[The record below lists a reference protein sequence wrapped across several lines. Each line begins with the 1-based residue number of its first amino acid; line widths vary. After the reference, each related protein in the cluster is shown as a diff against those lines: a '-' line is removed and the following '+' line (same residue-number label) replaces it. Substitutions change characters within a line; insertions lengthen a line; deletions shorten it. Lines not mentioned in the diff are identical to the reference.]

1 MLENLKKSLINAPI
15 VKRGEYHYFIHPI
28 SDGIPSIEPILL
40 EEITDHIQNK
50 ANIDVDKILTIESM
64 GIPIATALSL
74 KTGIPFTIIRKREYK
89 LKNEVVL
96 SQSTGYSK
104 DTLYING
111 INKGDRIL
119 IVDDVLSTGGTL
131 VPLIKALK
139 SIGAIIVDVVVV
151 IGREKNLSKLNEM
164 GVNVKTLIDITVT
177 ENGVV
182 IKE

>member
-131 VPLIKALK
+131 VPPH
-139 SIGAIIVDVVVV
+139 
-151 IGREKNLSKLNEM
+151 
-164 GVNVKTLIDITVT
+164 
-177 ENGVV
+177 
-182 IKE
+182 